1 MTQKISQIT
10 QIFHRPIVIFLFILI
25 AVTAFSGCLGSGA
38 KKGDT
43 VLVYYTGTL
52 DDGTVFD
59 TNVDEQ
65 PLAVVLGQ
73 QAFIPGFENALYG
86 MKVNKTKKVVI
97 QPEDAYTYNPELVLT
112 SDKEEVVAGL
122 GAVPNVGD
130 QIPGF
135 IGGRMVLGSVIEVT
149 ETTVVIDFNSPLVGK
164 VLTFELTVAE
174 IQKSEAS

>member
-1 MTQKISQIT
+1 MAKKINPIT
-10 QIFHRPIVIFLFILI
+10 KIFRGSASVLLILLIV
-25 AVTAFSGCLGSGA
+25 VTAFSGCLGSGA

-59 TNVDEQ
+59 TNVGEQ

-73 QAFIPGFENALYG
+73 PGFIPGFEKALYG

-164 VLTFELTVAE
+164 VLIFELTVAE